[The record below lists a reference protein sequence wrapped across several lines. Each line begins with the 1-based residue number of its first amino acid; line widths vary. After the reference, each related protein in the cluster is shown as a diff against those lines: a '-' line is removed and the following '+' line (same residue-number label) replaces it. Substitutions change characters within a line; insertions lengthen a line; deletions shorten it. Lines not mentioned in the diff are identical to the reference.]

1 MLHSLRLRLFL
12 TFVVLI
18 IATVAA
24 VALFA
29 SRATSTEFRRYVDPG
44 GGLRHRRL
52 AALLAVYYHHAGRWE
67 GVQPLLE
74 QVGQLSGERIVLADE
89 TGLIVADSSA
99 RLVGQRVGP
108 NWPRPVVLVD
118 AAGWTVGAA
127 YINPTGPPLAG
138 APERTFLASVNR
150 SLGLAVIAGI
160 VVAVVTTLLLSRHI
174 LAPVEALTAAARRME
189 RGDLSQRVEVQS
201 NDEIGQLAH
210 AFNAMA
216 DGLAR
221 TEQLRRQMVGDVAH
235 ELRTPLSNLRGY
247 LEALRDGVLEPEPQ
261 LMASLHE
268 EAMLLTRLVDDL
280 QELALA
286 DAGQL
291 RLARQRAELADI
303 VRQATGGFEHEAA
316 GKGVTLRTELAPDL
330 PPVHVDAQRIGQ
342 VLRNLIE
349 NALVHTP
356 AGGEVSVSA
365 RRAGAEVEVSVR
377 DTGCGIAPE
386 HLPYVF
392 ERFYRADPS
401 RTRRTGGAGLGLT
414 IVKKLVEAH
423 GGTVRAESEL
433 GKGSTFTFTVPVAD
447 GAPPSTPAQTSEVM
461 G

>member
-1 MLHSLRLRLFL
+1 MLRSLRVRLFL
-12 TFVVLI
+12 IFVALI
-18 IATVAA
+18 IATLGA

-29 SRATSTEFRRYVDPG
+29 SRTTSHEFRRYVDYG
-44 GGLRHRRL
+44 GGLRQRRL
-52 AALLAVYYHHAGRWE
+52 AAMLAVYYHQAGRWE
-67 GVQPLLE
+67 GVQSLLE
-74 QVGQLSGERIVLADE
+74 QIGQLSGERIILADE
-89 TGLIVADSSA
+89 TGLIVADSGGK
-99 RLVGQRVGP
+99 LVGQRVRP
-108 NWPRPVVLVD
+108 NWPRPVVLLD
-118 AAGWTVGAA
+118 AAGWTVGSA
-127 YINPTGPPLAG
+127 YINPTGPPP
-138 APERTFLASVNR
+138 PEGPEQSFLASVNR
-150 SLGLAVIAGI
+150 SLGLAV
-160 VVAVVTTLLLSRHI
+160 VAVVAAAAVATLLLSRHI

-189 RGDLSQRVEVQS
+189 RGDLTQRVQVQS
-201 NDEIGQLAH
+201 DDEIGQLAH

-221 TEQLRRQMVGDVAH
+221 TEELRRQMVGDVAH
-235 ELRTPLSNLRGY
+235 ELRTPLANLRGY

-291 RLARQRAELADI
+291 KLARHEAGLPEI
-303 VRQATGGFEHEAA
+303 VRQAAAGFEHEATA
-316 GKGVTLRTELAPDL
+316 KGLSLRTELPADL
-330 PPVHVDAQRIGQ
+330 PCVYVDAQRIGQ

-349 NALVHTP
+349 NALAHTP
-356 AGGEVSVSA
+356 AGGEITIFA
-365 RRAGAEVEVSVR
+365 RRVGAHVEVSVR
-377 DTGCGIAPE
+377 DTGTGIAPE

-401 RTRRTGGAGLGLT
+401 RARSTGGAGLGLT

-423 GGTVRAESEL
+423 GGEARVESEP
-433 GKGSTFTFTVPVAD
+433 GKGSTFTFTLPVAD
-447 GAPPSTPAQTSEVM
+447 GAPGEPNQE